1 MVELTSLQQILSM
14 SSGPEK
20 VQQVQQQQPDV
31 QGRQFAAEFREIA
44 DIQKSQIRETE
55 PGNESYLVEDKKEPE
70 GKRHP
75 KDKRKKRK
83 SAESDSPAPENIRS
97 EEVKQGKIVDIVI

>member
-20 VQQVQQQQPDV
+20 VQQVQQQQLDV
-31 QGRQFAAEFREIA
+31 QGRQFAAEFREVA

-70 GKRHP
+70 GKRNQ
-75 KDKRKKRK
+75 KERKKKRNP
-83 SAESDSPAPENIRS
+83 SASDTPAPENIRP

>member
-44 DIQKSQIRETE
+44 DIQKNQIRETE
-55 PGNESYLVEDKKEPE
+55 QGNESYLVEDKKEPE
-70 GKRHP
+70 GRRNQKER
-75 KDKRKKRK
+75 RKKREP
-83 SAESDSPAPENIRS
+83 AASDSPAQENVRS